1 MCALILLSAV
11 SSCCDVCTSVLLLCA
26 VPSHLLLS
34 SVSTVYCVWDLWCAA
49 TDVVGLYMR
58 LYCCTVCRHPMLY
71 FTLLYRSM
79 CTTAIVPPDG
89 YYSIRCAWIIN
100 VQCFFCNPVAT
111 KVIGFSTSVIY
122 DSLTT
127 SVHTVNSTNTAEEEM
142 SCCCCCRRSAVC
154 TISSSYLML
163 YCACGVF

>member
-1 MCALILLSAV
+1 MYALLYYYCAQYLHISSSAV
-11 SSCCDVCTSVLLLCA
+11 LVLFTVCVRLVVC
-26 VPSHLLLS
+26 
-34 SVSTVYCVWDLWCAA
+34 
-49 TDVVGLYMR
+49 TDVVGLCMR
-58 LYCCTVCRHPMLY
+58 LYSCCTVCRHPMLY

-100 VQCFFCNPVAT
+100 VQCFFLQSCGNKSARFCHQWYTTVRLP
-111 KVIGFSTSVIY
+111 
-122 DSLTT
+122 T

-142 SCCCCCRRSAVC
+142 SCCCCHRSAVC

>member
-1 MCALILLSAV
+1 MYALLYYYCAQYLHISSSAV
-11 SSCCDVCTSVLLLCA
+11 LVLFTVCVRLVVC
-26 VPSHLLLS
+26 
-34 SVSTVYCVWDLWCAA
+34 
-49 TDVVGLYMR
+49 TDVVGLCMR
-58 LYCCTVCRHPMLY
+58 LYSCCTVCRHPMLY

-111 KVIGFSTSVIY
+111 KVQGFATSDIRQSDY
-122 DSLTT
+122 LAT

-142 SCCCCCRRSAVC
+142 SCCCCRRSAVC

>member
-1 MCALILLSAV
+1 MYALLYYYCAQYLHISSSAV
-11 SSCCDVCTSVLLLCA
+11 LVLFTVCVRLVVC
-26 VPSHLLLS
+26 
-34 SVSTVYCVWDLWCAA
+34 
-49 TDVVGLYMR
+49 TDVVGLCMR
-58 LYCCTVCRHPMLY
+58 LYSCCTVCRHPMLY

-100 VQCFFCNPVAT
+100 VQCFFAILWQQKC
-111 KVIGFSTSVIY
+111 KVLPPVIY
-122 DSLTT
+122 DSPTT

-142 SCCCCCRRSAVC
+142 SCCCCRRSAVC